1 MQGKVIYEYAVMR
14 LVPKVEREEFINIGI
29 VLFSKQANYINVLT
43 KIDINKVNALCPTMD
58 LEVLHEYLDAFQK
71 IAHGADD
78 GGPIAKFD
86 VPSRFRWL
94 TAKRST
100 IIQTSPTHSGLSDNL
115 ETTIQNLFCELV

>member
-1 MQGKVIYEYAVMR
+1 MQGKLIYEYAVIR

-29 VLFSKQANYINVLT
+29 VLFCKKTDFIKVLT
-43 KIDINKVNALCPTMD
+43 RIDNDRVKALCPTMD
-58 LEVLHEYLDAFQK
+58 LDELQMYLEAFHK
-71 IAHGADD
+71 IANGAED

-100 IIQTSPTHSGLSDNL
+100 IIQTSPTHAGLTDDADA
-115 ETTIQNLFCELV
+115 TAQNLFCQLA